1 MRLREMLWGAL
12 LALGIAPAVLL
23 ALSLLPGV
31 LDAFEMAAHQTALAR
46 AQLQAQQLTQRLER
60 RKETVRNIAMLPAVW
75 EMLQADGEVGPQLDS
90 GQAAIRFDSV
100 MRRWFAGSSDVRA
113 VVVTDSAGRERA
125 RLSASKGVVT
135 SSAPAAVAPELGA
148 HFAEALA
155 GRCAEPHAVLID
167 GGVLRLFIPIRCS
180 NAGIPPVGLLILDL
194 DLEALLAGY
203 QDALWVD
210 GSGRTVHG
218 GALGAFTDFAALRMT
233 ARVPTVLYDAH
244 GDDTA
249 WVPLLLDDD
258 DTGVLWVGRP
268 VDNAEQ
274 ASWLDSLRTRSLL
287 LVVMLALA
295 VMLAVQRG
303 IEWLVGIKGQMLDGL
318 RGILAGQDTV
328 TFAWNGPAEVTA
340 LARDL
345 TALGRMHVATR
356 KAHALAEQQLWEE
369 KAWAE
374 ATLRSITDGVVT
386 TDPDGRV
393 IAMNPAAERLLRH
406 RGETVGR
413 PLDELFSVVDDL
425 TRAPLKLPALLSI
438 AEDCAVDTG
447 LDALLVRADGREVPI
462 QAAAA
467 PMHRADGSIAGAV
480 VVMRDVGQERR
491 LQRLLVHQ
499 ASHDALTGLANRSAF
514 EMVLTQALAEARR
527 HPDAGLWL
535 CYVDLDQFKMINDS
549 CGHQAG
555 DQLLQQVALE
565 LKAAVRDCDMV
576 ARMGGDEFAVL
587 LKRCT
592 QDGAVHIIDRMRRR
606 LAEFRFAWQDES
618 FLTAGSFG
626 LVPLHAGSGSLYDL
640 LSAADSACYI
650 AKERGRNRIHLADGQ
665 DEAVRQYGGEIK
677 WAHETIRAIEDDRLC
692 LYFQPIK
699 PLKHDGGL
707 HIEILVRMIDTEGR
721 LVAPGVFIPAAERY
735 NLMRDV
741 DRWVLRETL
750 TTFAD
755 TPSDSVIS
763 VNLSGQ
769 SLCDDDFLEF
779 AQSAIKASG
788 IDPQVLCFEITET
801 AAMSNLIRAQEVIRT
816 LQASGCRFALD
827 DFGSGL
833 SSFGYLKNLPINYL
847 KIDGSFVKNILDQP
861 LDRAFVQS
869 MSDLGHLMGIATIAE
884 YVENAEI
891 ERVLVDIGVDFAQGY
906 GIAPPRPI
914 SVLFREMAA
923 AE

>member
-1 MRLREMLWGAL
+1 MRLREMLLGAL
-12 LALGIAPAVLL
+12 FALGIAPAVLL

-31 LDAFEMAAHQTALAR
+31 LEAFEAASHGTALAR
-46 AQLQAQQLTQRLER
+46 AQLQAQQLSQRLER
-60 RKETVRNIAMLPAVW
+60 RKETVRNIALLPAAW
-75 EMLQADGEVGPQLDS
+75 EMFQTDGEVGPQLDRDE
-90 GQAAIRFDSV
+90 AAIRFGNV
-100 MRRWFAGSSDVRA
+100 MRRWFAGSSDLRG
-113 VVVTDSAGRERA
+113 VVVTDPQGGERWRFQAGA
-125 RLSASKGVVT
+125 AGL
-135 SSAPAAVAPELGA
+135 AAVAVQDTSHRDT
-148 HFAEALA
+148 HFDAALA
-155 GRCAEPHAVLID
+155 GGCAEPHAVLLDTNLI
-167 GGVLRLFIPIRCS
+167 RLFTPIRCREGG
-180 NAGIPPVGLLILDL
+180 ALPVGMLMLDV
-194 DLEALLAGY
+194 DVNALLAGY

-210 GSGRTVHG
+210 GRGRILHGAAGSVHLADVPSRH
-218 GALGAFTDFAALRMT
+218 GASWA
-233 ARVPTVLYDAH
+233 PTVLQD
-244 GDDTA
+244 GDGQHIA
-249 WVPLLLDDD
+249 WVPLVLDSDD
-258 DTGVLWVGRP
+258 AEGLWVGR
-268 VDNAEQ
+268 VADRADL

-287 LVVMLALA
+287 LLVLLALA
-295 VMLAVQRG
+295 VLLAVQRG
-303 IEWLVGIKGQMLDGL
+303 IAWLDGIKAQMLDGL
-318 RGILAGQDTV
+318 QGILAGRENV
-328 TFAWNGPAEVTA
+328 TFAWRGPAEVVT
-340 LARDL
+340 LASEL
-345 TALGRMHVATR
+345 TALGRMHAATR
-356 KAHALAEQQLWEE
+356 KAHTRAEQQLCEE

-393 IAMNPAAERLLRH
+393 ICMNPAAERLVR
-406 RGETVGR
+406 RCGDTTGR
-413 PLDELFSVVDDL
+413 PLEDLFSVVDDL

-438 AEDCAVDTG
+438 AEDRAVDTG
-447 LDALLVRADGREVPI
+447 LDALLVRSDGREVPI
-462 QAAAA
+462 QASAA
-467 PMHRADGSIAGAV
+467 PMHRADGSVAGAV
-480 VVMRDVGQERR
+480 VVMRDVAQERR

-514 EMVLTQALAEARR
+514 EMMLTQALAEARR

-592 QDGAVHIIDRMRRR
+592 QDGAIQIIDRMRRR
-606 LAEFRFAWQDES
+606 LSEYRFAWQEQS
-618 FLTAGSFG
+618 FLTSGSFG

-677 WAHETIRAIEDDRLC
+677 WAHETIRALEDDRLC

-699 PLKHDGGL
+699 PLKHSGGL
-707 HIEILVRMIDTEGR
+707 HVEVLVRMMDTEGR

-750 TTFAD
+750 RTFAN
-755 TPSDSVIS
+755 TPSDSVVS
-763 VNLSGQ
+763 VNLSAQ
-769 SLCDDDFLEF
+769 SLCDDEFLGF
-779 AQSAIKASG
+779 ALDAIALSG
-788 IDPQVLCFEITET
+788 IDPRVLCFEVTET
-801 AAMSNLIRAQEVIRT
+801 AAMSNLVRAQEVIRA
-816 LQASGCRFALD
+816 LQAQGCRFALD

-833 SSFGYLKNLPINYL
+833 SSFGYLKNLPIDYL

-869 MSDLGHLMGIATIAE
+869 MSDLGHLMGIAIIAE
-884 YVENAEI
+884 YVENEEV
-891 ERVLVDIGVDFAQGY
+891 ERVLCDIGVDFAQGY